1 MKMDLNLQQPLNGI
15 PIEANQ
21 NMRRLVIPDLN
32 LDPESM
38 MINSYEPQDSDAISS
53 STDDSVNKQ
62 MKISEGPVLVL
73 ALQAPP
79 INFMHL
85 EILPE
90 DLMDENDPEWN
101 LNEAP
106 MEQNELQLVVYSPD
120 QATHHLAV
128 DVPSHAAEIA
138 PQPI

>member
-53 STDDSVNKQ
+53 STDDSVNQQ